1 MAANYGVNFNIS
13 NGAASPI
20 KVQSD
25 TPIGIAGAIKG
36 ASKEMIYTKAGYESV
51 DSFPIFAFSNVSKAK
66 EFVNDLIKEN
76 NLQDF
81 RLLDTLECINL
92 QNVFNV
98 IIISFFEESEEE
110 FMSTNNPR
118 SGTGA
123 LGGSREQ
130 SSLSQSGITSAAK
143 CCEAVEAF
151 KKAKHKTG
159 FSPDL
164 IIAPYYS
171 HEAGVKA
178 KLESVASSMNIT
190 AIVDLYAT
198 NVGEAINTM
207 EAFSS
212 KRLIATWP
220 QVQILNTQGKYAYV
234 PQSPIIAGLIAHTD
248 GDKEYGFSDSY
259 SNRVMN
265 GVTGTEYFIEFING
279 FDCDADRLRNAH
291 ISTCILGEGYRS
303 WGGESSHEDT
313 IWQDL
318 ARVRTF
324 DRIALAGQKAAFKAI
339 DKKASQLYFIK
350 ISIEELLRDLKGA
363 KVLIGYEVSWDEER
377 NTDANVSAGKFY
389 LNIKMMNNPIVKQ
402 ITLEFIYSDEWA
414 SDLIKTISA
423 DS

>member
-1 MAANYGVNFNIS
+1 
-13 NGAASPI
+13 
-20 KVQSD
+20 
-25 TPIGIAGAIKG
+25 
-36 ASKEMIYTKAGYESV
+36 
-51 DSFPIFAFSNVSKAK
+51 
-66 EFVNDLIKEN
+66 
-76 NLQDF
+76 
-81 RLLDTLECINL
+81 
-92 QNVFNV
+92 
-98 IIISFFEESEEE
+98 
-110 FMSTNNPR
+110 
-118 SGTGA
+118 
-123 LGGSREQ
+123 
-130 SSLSQSGITSAAK
+130 
-143 CCEAVEAF
+143 
-151 KKAKHKTG
+151 
-159 FSPDL
+159 
-164 IIAPYYS
+164 APYYS

-279 FDCDADRLRNAH
+279 FDCDAERLRNAH

-303 WGGESSHEDT
+303 WGGETSHEDT

-339 DKKASQLYFIK
+339 DKKASELYFIK

-402 ITLEFIYSDEWA
+402 ITLEFIYSDKWA